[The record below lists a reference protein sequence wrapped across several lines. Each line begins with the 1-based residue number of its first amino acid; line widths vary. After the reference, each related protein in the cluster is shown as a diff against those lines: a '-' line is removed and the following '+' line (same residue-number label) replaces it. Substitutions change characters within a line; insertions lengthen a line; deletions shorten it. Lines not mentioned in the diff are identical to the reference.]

1 MINIT
6 NLSKNYGAKVLFEN
20 ISLNINQGEKIG
32 LIGPNGTG
40 KSTLFSLI
48 LQEIESSKGEVRVN
62 KGVHIGYLPQ
72 ELSFSR
78 PDIKVLDGIPPV
90 TPAADSVRGGE
101 AEKSEH
107 TVLTELTEGDERI
120 MRLNKEKEALESK
133 NEAGSKRYGEVLH
146 ELETLGFF
154 ELEHKAEKILSGL
167 GFKERDFNRPISQ
180 MSGGWQ
186 MRALL
191 AKLLTYHYDLLLLD
205 EPTNYLDLNAALW
218 LKDYLAAFRGTFI
231 MISHDRAFLTDVTN
245 YTLILEN
252 GSIFKVQGNYEHYE
266 EIKAQKRTHLVK
278 QSKEQDKKM
287 QQLEKFVARFH
298 AQPNKAASVRA
309 KRRVLEKMDEDKIV
323 LPPDPRQSIHNFV
336 FPQTRRSGHRVI
348 SLEGISKAYGDIQVY
363 KDLGFEITQGEK
375 AVLAG
380 ENGAGKSTLL
390 KILAGIAGI
399 DSGNRVV
406 GHNVDIGYFSQARTD
421 VLNIENTVLQEAY
434 SAAPGY
440 MIEESIR
447 TILGAFLFSGDDAE
461 KKVKVLSGGEK
472 SRLILAKLLINP
484 PNFLLLDEPTTHLDV
499 DAVEALV
506 RALKNYEGT
515 IVFISHDIYFVSS
528 VANNV
533 FEVKEGRIR
542 KFPGTFDY
550 YLEKRDTFVDT
561 EEVKKSKTI
570 SHKLVD
576 EVTGKAKA
584 EEHLRKAEEKKR
596 KANNSLIRDR
606 INKLL
611 KKKEELELESY
622 AKARA
627 LSNPHFYR
635 DEETAK
641 EYGRR
646 MKEIEKLNLEIDS
659 QIKALEN
666 QII

>member
-6 NLSKNYGAKVLFEN
+6 NLSKNYGPKILFKDV
-20 ISLNINQGEKIG
+20 SLNINQGEKIG

-48 LQEIESSKGEVRVN
+48 LQEIEASEGEVRLN

-72 ELSFSR
+72 EASFTSQR
-78 PDIKVLDGIPPV
+78 
-90 TPAADSVRGGE
+90 
-101 AEKSEH
+101 
-107 TVLTELTEGDERI
+107 TVLAELTEGDERI
-120 MRLNKEKEALESK
+120 MRFKKEKEDLELA
-133 NEAGSKRYGEVLH
+133 NAADSKRYGEILH
-146 ELETLGFF
+146 DLETLGFF
-154 ELEHKAEKILSGL
+154 ELEHKAKKILSGL
-167 GFKERDFNRPISQ
+167 GFKERDFDRPIVQ

-218 LKDYLAAFRGTFI
+218 LKDYLAGFRGTFI
-231 MISHDRAFLTDVTN
+231 MISHDKAFLTDVTN

-252 GSIFKVQGNYEHYE
+252 GAITKVHGNYEHYE
-266 EIKAQKRTHLVK
+266 EIKAQKRIHLIK
-278 QSKEQDKKM
+278 QSKEQDKKIE
-287 QQLEKFVARFH
+287 QLEKFVARFH

-309 KRRVLEKMDEDKIV
+309 KRRVLEKMDEEKIV
-323 LPPDPRQSIHNFV
+323 VPPDPRQSIGSFT
-336 FPQTRRSGHRVI
+336 FPQTRRSGHLVI
-348 SLEGISKAYGDIQVY
+348 KLEEASKAYGDIRVY
-363 KDLGFEITQGEK
+363 EGLDFEITQGEK

-390 KILAGIAGI
+390 KILGGIVPI

-406 GHNVDIGYFSQARTD
+406 GHNVDIGYFSQTRTD
-421 VLNIENTVLQEAY
+421 VLNVENTVLQEAY

-440 MIEESIR
+440 MAEESVR

-499 DAVEALV
+499 DAVDALV

-533 FEVKEGRIR
+533 FEVKGGRIR

-550 YLEKRDTFVDT
+550 YLEKRDTLVDT
-561 EEVKKSKTI
+561 ENVIRFKPKPTRPA
-570 SHKLVD
+570 D
-576 EVTGKAKA
+576 ETKEKAK
-584 EEHLRKAEEKKR
+584 EDEQLRKSQEKKR
-596 KANNSLIRDR
+596 KANNSVIRDK
-606 INKLL
+606 INKIL
-611 KKKEELELESY
+611 KKREELELESY

-627 LSNPHFYR
+627 LSSPHFYR

-646 MKEIEKLNLEIDS
+646 MKEIERLLQEMDA

>member
-1 MINIT
+1 M
-6 NLSKNYGAKVLFEN
+6 
-20 ISLNINQGEKIG
+20 
-32 LIGPNGTG
+32 IGPNGTG

-48 LQEIESSKGEVRVN
+48 LQETEASKGEVRVN

-72 ELSFSR
+72 EASF
-78 PDIKVLDGIPPV
+78 
-90 TPAADSVRGGE
+90 
-101 AEKSEH
+101 KSEH
-107 TVLTELTEGDERI
+107 TVLAELTQGDERI
-120 MRLNKEKEALESK
+120 MCFKKEKEILESK

-146 ELETLGFF
+146 DLETLGFF
-154 ELEHKAEKILSGL
+154 ELEHKAKKILSGL
-167 GFKERDFNRPISQ
+167 GFKEKDFGRPIVQ

-218 LKDYLAAFRGTFI
+218 LKDYLAGFRGTFI
-231 MISHDRAFLTDVTN
+231 MISHDKAFLTDVTN

-266 EIKAQKRTHLVK
+266 EIKEQKRIHLNK
-278 QSKEQDKKM
+278 QFKEQDKKI

-309 KRRVLEKMDEDKIV
+309 KRRVLEKMEEEKIV
-323 LPPDPRQSIHNFV
+323 LPPDPRQSIHDFV

-348 SLEGISKAYGDIQVY
+348 SLENISKSYGEIKVY
-363 KDLGFEITQGEK
+363 ENLNFEIVQGEK

-380 ENGAGKSTLL
+380 DNGAGKSTLL
-390 KILAGIAGI
+390 KMLAGIADI
-399 DSGNRVV
+399 DSGNRIL
-406 GHNVDIGYFSQARTD
+406 GHNVDIGYFSQTRTD
-421 VLNIENTVLQEAY
+421 VLNVENTVLQEAY
-434 SAAPGY
+434 SAASGY
-440 MIEESIR
+440 MSEESVR

-472 SRLILAKLLINP
+472 SRLILVKLLINP

-499 DAVEALV
+499 DAVDALV
-506 RALKNYEGT
+506 GALKSYEGT

-533 FEVKEGRIR
+533 FEVKGGRIR

-550 YLEKRDTFVDT
+550 YLEKRDTLADAT
-561 EEVKKSKTI
+561 EIKKP
-570 SHKLVD
+570 KLAVRKPVD
-576 EVTGKAKA
+576 EEKEKAK
-584 EEHLRKAEEKKR
+584 EEERLHKTEEKKR
-596 KANNSLIRDR
+596 KTNNSIIRDK

-611 KKKEELELESY
+611 KKKEDLELESY

-646 MKEIEKLNLEIDS
+646 MKDIEKLISEINTNV
-659 QIKALEN
+659 KALEN
-666 QII
+666 QIV

>member
-1 MINIT
+1 MISIN

-72 ELSFSR
+72 EASF
-78 PDIKVLDGIPPV
+78 
-90 TPAADSVRGGE
+90 
-101 AEKSEH
+101 KSEH
-107 TVLTELTEGDERI
+107 TVLAELTEGDERI
-120 MRLNKEKEALESK
+120 MRFKKEKEELESK
-133 NEAGSKRYGEVLH
+133 NEAGSKRYGEALH

-154 ELEHKAEKILSGL
+154 ELEHKAKKILSGL
-167 GFKERDFNRPISQ
+167 GFKERDFNRPIAQ

-218 LKDYLAAFRGTFI
+218 LKDYLAGFRGTFI

-266 EIKAQKRTHLVK
+266 EIKAQRRTHLVK
-278 QSKEQDKKM
+278 QSKEQDKKI
-287 QQLEKFVARFH
+287 QQLEKFVSRFH

-309 KRRVLEKMDEDKIV
+309 KRRVLEKMEDEKVV
-323 LPPDPRQSIHNFV
+323 LPPDPRQSIHDFV
-336 FPQTRRSGHRVI
+336 FPQTRRSGHKVI
-348 SLEGISKAYGDIQVY
+348 SLEKISKSYGEIKVY
-363 KDLGFEITQGEK
+363 EGLDFEIVQGEK

-390 KILAGIAGI
+390 KILAGIVDI
-399 DSGNRVV
+399 DSGNRTV
-406 GHNVDIGYFSQARTD
+406 GHNVDIGYFSQTRTD
-421 VLNIENTVLQEAY
+421 VLNVENTVLQEAY

-440 MIEESIR
+440 MAEESVR
-447 TILGAFLFSGDDAE
+447 TILGAFLFSGDDVD

-472 SRLILAKLLINP
+472 SRLILAKLLIDP

-533 FEVKEGRIR
+533 FEVKGGRIR

-550 YLEKRDTFVDT
+550 YLEKRDT
-561 EEVKKSKTI
+561 
-570 SHKLVD
+570 LVD
-576 EVTGKAKA
+576 AAEVEKPKLHARKPIDEVREKAK
-584 EEHLRKAEEKKR
+584 EEERACKAEEKKR
-596 KANNSLIRDR
+596 KTNNSVLRDK

-611 KKKEELELESY
+611 KKKEDLELESY

-646 MKEIEKLNLEIDS
+646 MKEIEKLISEVDTE
-659 QIKALEN
+659 IKALEN

>member
-1 MINIT
+1 MININ
-6 NLSKNYGAKVLFEN
+6 NLSKNYGSKVLFKDV
-20 ISLNINQGEKIG
+20 SLNINQGEKIG

-48 LQEIESSKGEVRVN
+48 LQEIEASQGEVRLN

-72 ELSFSR
+72 EASF
-78 PDIKVLDGIPPV
+78 
-90 TPAADSVRGGE
+90 T
-101 AEKSEH
+101 SER
-107 TVLTELTEGDERI
+107 TVLAELTEGDERI
-120 MRLNKEKEALESK
+120 MSFKKEKEALESA
-133 NEAGSKRYGEVLH
+133 NRAGSARYGEILH

-167 GFKERDFNRPISQ
+167 GFKERDFLRPIVQ

-218 LKDYLAAFRGTFI
+218 LKDYLAGFRGTFI
-231 MISHDRAFLTDVTN
+231 MISHDKAFLTDVTN

-252 GSIFKVQGNYEHYE
+252 GAITKVHGNYEHYE
-266 EIKAQKRTHLVK
+266 EIKAQRRTHLVK
-278 QSKEQDKKM
+278 QSKEQDKKIE
-287 QQLEKFVARFH
+287 QLEKFVARFH

-309 KRRVLEKMDEDKIV
+309 KRRVLERLDEEKV
-323 LPPDPRQSIHNFV
+323 VVPPDPRQSIGSFV
-336 FPQTRRSGHRVI
+336 FPQTRRSGHLVI
-348 SLEGISKAYGDIQVY
+348 RLEAIAKAYGDIRVY
-363 KDLGFEITQGEK
+363 EGLDFEITQGEK

-390 KILAGIAGI
+390 KILAGIVQI
-399 DSGNRVV
+399 DSGNRVI
-406 GHNVDIGYFSQARTD
+406 GHNVDVGYFSQTRTD

-440 MIEESIR
+440 MAEESVR

-472 SRLILAKLLINP
+472 SRLILAKLLIDP

-499 DAVEALV
+499 DAVDALV

-533 FEVKEGRIR
+533 FEVKNGGIR

-550 YLEKRDTFVDT
+550 YLEKRDSLTDT
-561 EEVKKSKTI
+561 QSPVRSKPKSAKPA
-570 SHKLVD
+570 D
-576 EVTGKAKA
+576 EAKEKAKA
-584 EEHLRKAEEKKR
+584 QEQLQKNQEKKR
-596 KANNSLIRDR
+596 KTNNSVIRDQ
-606 INKLL
+606 INKIL
-611 KKKEELELESY
+611 KKREELELESY

-627 LSNPHFYR
+627 LSSPHFYR

-646 MKEIEKLNLEIDS
+646 MKEIEKLTSEMNA
-659 QIKALEN
+659 QIKALES

>member
-6 NLSKNYGAKVLFEN
+6 NLSKNYGAKILFED
-20 ISLNINQGEKIG
+20 ISLNINEGEKIG

-48 LQEIESSKGEVRVN
+48 LQETEPSKGEVRVN

-72 ELSFSR
+72 EASF
-78 PDIKVLDGIPPV
+78 
-90 TPAADSVRGGE
+90 
-101 AEKSEH
+101 KSQH
-107 TVLTELTEGDERI
+107 TVLAELTEGDERI
-120 MRLNKEKEALESK
+120 MRFKKEKEALESS

-146 ELETLGFF
+146 DLETLGFF
-154 ELEHKAEKILSGL
+154 ELEHKAKKILSGL
-167 GFKERDFNRPISQ
+167 GFKERDFDRLINQ

-191 AKLLTYHYDLLLLD
+191 AKLLTYHYDILLLD

-218 LKDYLAAFRGTFI
+218 LKDYLGGFRGTFI

-266 EIKAQKRTHLVK
+266 EIKAQKRIHLIK

-287 QQLEKFVARFH
+287 EQLEKFVARFH

-309 KRRVLEKMDEDKIV
+309 KRRVLEKMEETKVI
-323 LPPDPRQSIHNFV
+323 LPSDPRQSIGNFT

-348 SLEGISKAYGDIQVY
+348 NLEGVRKAYGDIQVY
-363 KDLGFEITQGEK
+363 EDLDFEITQGEK

-390 KILAGIAGI
+390 KILAGIVEI
-399 DSGNRVV
+399 DSGSRVV
-406 GHNVDIGYFSQARTD
+406 GHNVDIGYFSQTRTD

-440 MIEESIR
+440 MAEEAVR
-447 TILGAFLFSGDDAE
+447 TILGAFLFTGDDAE

-484 PNFLLLDEPTTHLDV
+484 PNCLLLDEPTTHLDV
-499 DAVEALV
+499 DAVDALV
-506 RALKNYEGT
+506 RALKGYEGT
-515 IVFISHDIYFVSS
+515 IVFISHDIYFVKS

-533 FEVKEGRIR
+533 FEVKGGKIR

-550 YLEKRDTFVDT
+550 YLEKRDTLPDVVT
-561 EEVKKSKTI
+561 V
-570 SHKLVD
+570 HKLKPSTRKQID
-576 EVTGKAKA
+576 EVREKAK
-584 EEHLRKAEEKKR
+584 EEERLRKSEEKLRKAK
-596 KANNSLIRDR
+596 NSITRDKINRLI
-606 INKLL
+606 
-611 KKKEELELESY
+611 KKKEDLQMESY

-627 LSNPHFYR
+627 LSSPHFYR

-646 MKEIEKLNLEIDS
+646 MKEIERHILEIDTE
-659 QIKALEN
+659 IKALEN

>member
-6 NLSKNYGAKVLFEN
+6 NLSKNYGTKVLFEN
-20 ISLNINQGEKIG
+20 ISLNINEGEKIG

-48 LQEIESSKGEVRVN
+48 LQETEASSGEVRIN

-72 ELSFSR
+72 EASFR
-78 PDIKVLDGIPPV
+78 
-90 TPAADSVRGGE
+90 
-101 AEKSEH
+101 SEH
-107 TVLTELTEGDERI
+107 TVLAELTEGDDRL
-120 MRLNKEKEALESK
+120 MRFKKEKEALESK

-154 ELEHKAEKILSGL
+154 ELEHKAKKILSGL
-167 GFKERDFNRPISQ
+167 GFKETDFNRQISQ

-218 LKDYLAAFRGTFI
+218 LKDYLATFRGTFI

-266 EIKAQKRTHLVK
+266 EIKSQRLTHLVK

-287 QQLEKFVARFH
+287 QQLGKFVARFH

-309 KRRVLEKMDEDKIV
+309 KRRVLEKMEEEKIV
-323 LPPDPRQSIHNFV
+323 LPPDSRQSIHDFV
-336 FPQTRRSGHRVI
+336 FPQTRRSGHRI
-348 SLEGISKAYGDIQVY
+348 ITLEKILKSYGNIKVY
-363 KDLGFEITQGEK
+363 EGLDFEIVQGEK

-390 KILAGIAGI
+390 KILAGIVDI
-399 DSGNRVV
+399 DSGNRIV
-406 GHNVDIGYFSQARTD
+406 GHNVDIGYFSQTRTD

-440 MIEESIR
+440 ATEESIR

-472 SRLILAKLLINP
+472 SRFILAKLLINP

-499 DAVEALV
+499 DAVDALV
-506 RALKNYEGT
+506 RALNNYEGT
-515 IVFISHDIYFVSS
+515 IVFISHDIYFVSA

-533 FEVKEGRIR
+533 FEVKGGRIR

-550 YLEKRDTFVDT
+550 YLQKRDSFIDT
-561 EEVKKSKTI
+561 VNAEKPKVHA
-570 SHKLVD
+570 HKPID
-576 EVTGKAKA
+576 EGKEKAK
-584 EEHLRKAEEKKR
+584 EHERLLKAEEKKR
-596 KANNSLIRDR
+596 KTNNSVIRDK
-606 INKLL
+606 INKFL

-646 MKEIEKLNLEIDS
+646 MKEIEKLILEIDG

>member
-1 MINIT
+1 MINIIK
-6 NLSKNYGAKVLFEN
+6 LSKNYGPKVLFEDV
-20 ISLNINQGEKIG
+20 SLNINQGEKIG

-40 KSTLFSLI
+40 KSTLFSMI
-48 LQEIESSKGEVRVN
+48 LQETEPSSGEVRLN

-72 ELSFSR
+72 EASF
-78 PDIKVLDGIPPV
+78 
-90 TPAADSVRGGE
+90 
-101 AEKSEH
+101 KSEH
-107 TVLTELTEGDERI
+107 TVLAELTEGDERI
-120 MRLNKEKEALESK
+120 TRLKEEKERLESR
-133 NEAGSKRYGEVLH
+133 NDAGSKRYGEILH
-146 ELETLGFF
+146 ELEILGFF
-154 ELEHKAEKILSGL
+154 ELEHKAKKILSGL
-167 GFKERDFNRPISQ
+167 GFKERDFIRSINQ

-191 AKLLTYHYDLLLLD
+191 GKLLTYHYDLLLLD

-218 LKDYLAAFRGTFI
+218 LKDYLADFQGTFI
-231 MISHDRAFLTDVTN
+231 MISHDKAFLTDVTN

-252 GSIFKVQGNYEHYE
+252 GSVSKVHGNYEHYE
-266 EIKAQKRTHLVK
+266 EIKAQKRIHLIK
-278 QSKEQDKKM
+278 QFKEQDKKIK
-287 QQLEKFVARFH
+287 QLDKFVARFH

-309 KRRVLEKMDEDKIV
+309 KRRVLERMEEEKVVI
-323 LPPDPRQSIHNFV
+323 PPDPRESIGNFS

-348 SLEGISKAYGDIQVY
+348 NLEGVSKAYGDIQVY
-363 KDLGFEITQGEK
+363 DGLNFEITQGEK

-390 KILAGIAGI
+390 KILAGIVSI
-399 DSGNRVV
+399 DKGSREL
-406 GHNVDIGYFSQARTD
+406 GHNVDIGYFSQTRTD
-421 VLNIENTVLQEAY
+421 VLNVENTVLQEAY

-440 MIEESIR
+440 MAEETVR
-447 TILGAFLFSGDDAE
+447 TILGAFLFTGDDAE

-472 SRLILAKLLINP
+472 SRLILAKLLIDP

-499 DAVEALV
+499 DAVDALV

-533 FEVKEGRIR
+533 FEVKAGRVR

-550 YLEKRDTFVDT
+550 YLEKRDSVIETTV
-561 EEVKKSKTI
+561 E
-570 SHKLVD
+570 HKLRSAPVKQAD
-576 EVTGKAKA
+576 EAKEKAKEQERRNK
-584 EEHLRKAEEKKR
+584 EEERKR
-596 KANNSLIRDR
+596 KSHNSVIRDK

-611 KKKEELELESY
+611 KKKETLEIESY

-641 EYGRR
+641 DYGRR
-646 MKEIEKLNLEIDS
+646 MKEIEKLIQEIETG
-659 QIKALEN
+659 IKALES